1 MNLDTLDTL
10 AAAAANAVHAHIDDG
25 GPDPGPALAAYQ
37 GEKSR
42 LRREHDTARPAGKLA
57 PEHPWHTKLAE
68 LGVAF
73 KNNDA
78 LVNVVERRLR
88 AFRRGGLDAVR
99 LQEAADDATTDAA
112 NRRYARAAREIER
125 REERTGRPLD
135 PSITDAIVMAYV
147 HGGRP

>member
-1 MNLDTLDTL
+1 MNLAVLDTL
-10 AAAAANAVHAHIDDG
+10 AATAANAVHAHIDDR

-37 GEKSR
+37 SEKSR
-42 LRREHDTARPAGKLA
+42 LRREHDAERPAGKLA
-57 PEHPWHTKLAE
+57 PEHPWHVQLRE
-68 LGVAF
+68 LGEAF
-73 KNNDA
+73 RNDDA
-78 LVNVVERRLR
+78 LVNAVELRLR

-99 LQEAADDATTDAA
+99 RQEAADDAATDAA
-112 NRRYARAAREIER
+112 NRRHARAAREIER